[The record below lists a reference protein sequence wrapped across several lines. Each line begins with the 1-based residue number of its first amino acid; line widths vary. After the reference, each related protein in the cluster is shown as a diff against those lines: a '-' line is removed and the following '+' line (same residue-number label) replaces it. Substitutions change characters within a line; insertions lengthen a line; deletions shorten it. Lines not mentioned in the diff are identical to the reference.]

1 MPLFYIFGLFFG
13 VMLWAGI
20 ASLILKRVFKQANPR
35 LLNTISAA
43 VPALVPPPRAID
55 DEFLV
60 TLMLTV
66 PAWLLLEYFD
76 RQERIRSG
84 KKASE
89 ATPSPDS
96 D

>member
-1 MPLFYIFGLFFG
+1 MSIFYIFGLFFG

-20 ASLILKRVFKQANPR
+20 ASLVLKRVFKQTNPR
-35 LLNTISAA
+35 LLNTISVA
-43 VPALVPPPRAID
+43 VAALVPPPRAID

-76 RQERIRSG
+76 RQEHTRAN
-84 KKASE
+84 KKASQP
-89 ATPSPDS
+89 TPSTDS